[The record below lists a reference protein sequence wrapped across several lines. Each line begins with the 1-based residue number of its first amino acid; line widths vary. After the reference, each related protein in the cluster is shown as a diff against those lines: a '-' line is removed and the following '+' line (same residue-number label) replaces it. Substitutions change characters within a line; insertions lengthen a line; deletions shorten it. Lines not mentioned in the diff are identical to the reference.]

1 MFTQSSDDTFLD
13 GPAAGPADRDAH
25 LVMAA
30 EAVQLVLEKQRVWSK
45 QQNEWFMVSWTIASI
60 VVSDIRA
67 VVVVKW

>member
-1 MFTQSSDDTFLD
+1 
-13 GPAAGPADRDAH
+13 
-25 LVMAA
+25 MAA
-30 EAVQLVLEKQRVWSK
+30 EAVQLVLEKQSVWSK